1 VVERLYGVDPLLDG
15 LVPAL
20 VGLDR
25 SGGRCDRV
33 ELPGGNPVVELV
45 GGRCSGRTSVLATLS
60 AAYAPLV
67 PLVRVDLAAP
77 DFGDPLLADL
87 PDTRPDGSRLTDL
100 LYLLSYKL
108 GLRVRRTAQPLRF
121 PRLALGLLAVTNW
134 RPDETSDAAALAPQ
148 DLRRAEQRLK
158 GVISQN
164 GDGGPERQARL
175 AEWIQALE
183 RAVPA
188 GVSGL
193 GALEGAGR
201 AALRTAAPRLL
212 RSRVN
217 RGALRWWGEHLD
229 HEQGDAVQKLLGFVR
244 DFRRPGGD
252 QVRLEEILV
261 SAFIAD
267 ITHHYGPLR
276 RQNDVP
282 PPLILL
288 DNAHMPLGA
297 RLLGP
302 LRREGGDKDAVGPV
316 VVAARLGDATAHRA
330 LREITE
336 PSAAIA
342 DHVDGVLRLG
352 LPSLERGDIV
362 RILGA
367 SDRPGYLPLLIDRF
381 AGGRAG
387 SARTLAE
394 AADAVP
400 HGRAPDA
407 RPAASLLDAV
417 APDGSG
423 TTVDRLLAVLLPDSA
438 KRSRL
443 ALLAPALDVTGARRL
458 WTGLHPG
465 DTLARHVDDALE
477 LLEDVCWESAPWPGT
492 DGPVPLVADQG
503 LRHLLLHDLRTRT
516 APERWRHIH
525 QHLRSGYTAQ
535 EPPPDGGTGPIPSAY
550 LHHTLAL
557 GLTESVVRS
566 LHHWLGRSTPSA
578 WLSAVN
584 IVCAAPHPPTEFE
597 AAEAPDDGPCGG
609 CGRDE
614 PAARD
619 EVVHRAV
626 ARLLEALWEQSDPL
640 NAPCPDR
647 IDQVESAL
655 RTLHEHEATDAF
667 RQTLR
672 HWSPRLREGVQAP
685 YLTVPE
691 GSGR

>member
-1 VVERLYGVDPLLDG
+1 MAERLYGVDPLLDG
-15 LVPAL
+15 LVPGL
-20 VGLDR
+20 VGIDR
-25 SGGRCDRV
+25 NDGRRDRV
-33 ELPGGNPVVELV
+33 ELPGGNPVIELV
-45 GGRCSGRTSVLATLS
+45 GGRCSGKTSVLATLA
-60 AAYAPLV
+60 AAYTPLV
-67 PLVRVDLAAP
+67 PLVRADLAAP
-77 DFGDPLLADL
+77 DFGDPLLAGL
-87 PDTRPDGSRLTDL
+87 PDARPDGSRLTDL

-108 GLRVRRTAQPLRF
+108 GLRVRRTTQPLRF
-121 PRLALGLLAVTNW
+121 PRLALGLLAVTVW
-134 RPDETSDAAALAPQ
+134 RPDGASEDAGAALAPQ
-148 DLRRAEQRLK
+148 DLRRAERRLK
-158 GVISQN
+158 DVISQN

-175 AEWIQALE
+175 AEWIQAAE

-217 RGALRWWGEHLD
+217 RGALRWWGDHLE
-229 HEQGDAVQKLLGFVR
+229 HEQGDAVQKLFGFVR

-252 QVRLEEILV
+252 QARLEEILI

-276 RQNDVP
+276 RKNDVP

-288 DNAHMPLGA
+288 DNAHVPLGS

-302 LRREGGDKDAVGPV
+302 LRRKGADKDAMGPV
-316 VVAARLGDATAHRA
+316 VVAARLGDASAHRA
-330 LREITE
+330 LREVAD
-336 PSAAIA
+336 PAAVLA
-342 DHVDGVLRLG
+342 DSELRLG
-352 LPSLERGDIV
+352 LPSLERGDIG

-367 SDRPGYLPLLIDRF
+367 SDRPAYLPLLIDRF

-407 RPAASLLDAV
+407 QPAASLLDAT
-417 APDGSG
+417 ARDGSG
-423 TTVDRLLAVLLPDSA
+423 TTVERLLAVLLPDPA
-438 KRSRL
+438 KCSRL
-443 ALLAPALDVTGARRL
+443 TLLAPALDIAAARRL

-465 DTLARHVDDALE
+465 DTLARRVDDALE

-492 DGPVPLVADQG
+492 DGSVPLVADRG
-503 LRHLLLHDLRTRT
+503 LRCLLLHQLRTGT
-516 APERWRHIH
+516 APERWRQVH
-525 QHLRSGYTAQ
+525 QHLRSGYAPQ
-535 EPPPDGGTGPIPSAY
+535 EPLPDGELGPIPFAY

-557 GLTESVVRS
+557 GLMEPVVRS
-566 LHHWLGRSTPSA
+566 LHHWLGRSTPSV
-578 WLSAVN
+578 WLSALN
-584 IVCAAPHPPTEFE
+584 IVCAAPRPPAGFE
-597 AAEAPDDGPCGG
+597 AEAVPVEGPCGG
-609 CGRDE
+609 CGQGQL
-614 PAARD
+614 AARD

-626 ARLLEALWEQSDPL
+626 ARLVEALWEQSDPL

-667 RQTLR
+667 RQVLR
-672 HWSPRLREGVQAP
+672 HWSALLREGVQAP